1 MTIAIN
7 SGRKNYVGGYN
18 PSSVQNIL
26 HEEYKG
32 TGNPITT
39 TPSELYAKK
48 NIVSGNTGLQ
58 SVSQKGI
65 LATENQQNNTAIADY
80 LIATSYTNYNEIG
93 SLLMSVIPKWL
104 YEKIDYQIIAIQQ
117 HYTTPDT
124 LPYKILGNAYLPV
137 AIIFSIILIT
147 IFIFIMLIGM
157 VI

>member
-7 SGRKNYVGGYN
+7 TGRKNYVGGYN

-32 TGNPITT
+32 VGSPIST

-65 LATENQQNNTAIADY
+65 SATENQQNTVAIADS
-80 LIATSYTNYNEIG
+80 LVASTYTNYNEIG
-93 SLLMSVIPKWL
+93 SLLMSIIPKWL
-104 YEKIDYQIIAIQQ
+104 YQKIDYELIVLQQ

-124 LPYKILGNAYLPV
+124 LPYKLLGNAYLPV

>member
-7 SGRKNYVGGYN
+7 TGRKNYVGGYN
-18 PSSVQNIL
+18 PSAVQNIL

-32 TGNPITT
+32 VGSPITT
-39 TPSELYAKK
+39 APSELYAKK

-58 SVSQKGI
+58 TVSQKGI
-65 LATENQQNNTAIADY
+65 VATENQQNTVAIADY
-80 LIATSYTNYNEIG
+80 LVATTYTNYNEIG
-93 SLLMSVIPKWL
+93 SFLMSVIPKWL
-104 YEKIDYQIIAIQQ
+104 YEKIDYQIIVLQQ

-124 LPYKILGNAYLPV
+124 LPYKLLGNAYLPV

>member
-32 TGNPITT
+32 VGNPITT
-39 TPSELYAKK
+39 APSELYAKK
-48 NIVSGNTGLQ
+48 NIVAGNTGLQ

-65 LATENQQNNTAIADY
+65 LVTENQQNNTAIADY

-93 SLLMSVIPKWL
+93 SLLMSIIPKWL

-124 LPYKILGNAYLPV
+124 LPYKLLGNAYLPV
-137 AIIFSIILIT
+137 AIIFSIILT
-147 IFIFIMLIGM
+147 AVLIFIMLIGM

>member
-7 SGRKNYVGGYN
+7 SGRKNYAGGYN

-39 TPSELYAKK
+39 APSELYAKK
-48 NIVSGNTGLQ
+48 NIVAGNTGLQ

-80 LIATSYTNYNEIG
+80 LIATTYTNYNEIG
-93 SLLMSVIPKWL
+93 SFLMSVIPKWL
-104 YEKIDYQIIAIQQ
+104 YQKVDYELIVLQQ

-137 AIIFSIILIT
+137 ALIFSMILT
-147 IFIFIMLIGM
+147 AVFIFIMLIGM

>member
-7 SGRKNYVGGYN
+7 TGRKNYVGGYN

-32 TGNPITT
+32 VGSPIST

-65 LATENQQNNTAIADY
+65 SATENQQNTVAIADS
-80 LIATSYTNYNEIG
+80 LVASTYTNYNEIG
-93 SLLMSVIPKWL
+93 SLLMSIIPKWL
-104 YEKIDYQIIAIQQ
+104 YQKIDYELIVLQQ

-124 LPYKILGNAYLPV
+124 FIYNLLGNAYLPV
-137 AIIFSIILIT
+137 ALIFSMILT
-147 IFIFIMLIGM
+147 AVFIFIMLIGM